1 MLVRLISARQVV
13 LLHTGL
19 KVTLFYA
26 GQAYYRSATDA
37 FLYVPRR
44 EGKNNHPV
52 WALIDMDFLRSE
64 PPLDGTSQVWPI
76 QASTLNPVRW
86 GNWSKRFNAANWG
99 MPLWTMEELVLGCVL
114 QSFLSLL
121 MPVVERPSS
130 PLQRTSSNPVHG
142 LSTQFE
148 EGP

>member
-19 KVTLFYA
+19 KVALFYA

-86 GNWSKRFNAANWG
+86 RNWSKQFNAANWG

-114 QSFLSLL
+114 QSFLS
-121 MPVVERPSS
+121 PDASR
-130 PLQRTSSNPVHG
+130 
-142 LSTQFE
+142 
-148 EGP
+148 